1 MTLEKQVKINI
12 LGKDYTI
19 RSDEEEV
26 YINQVADYVNQ
37 KIGEM
42 KDKGG
47 NNPINTL
54 IFTAFNI
61 ADDYLKMKRQ
71 EDEFISRMKH
81 KIVELDGNING
92 K

>member
-1 MTLEKQVKINI
+1 LTLEKQVKINI

-19 RSDEEEV
+19 RSDEEEA

-61 ADDYLKMKRQ
+61 VDDYLKMKRQ